1 MYFNVFG
8 EKVSRAR
15 YREMLNAQKNRREL
29 IAARLSRRDLF
40 KIGLLTG
47 AGYLVAK
54 NGLSVR
60 AQGPT
65 PEMQPASPP
74 TRSFIEPL
82 PIMPIKD
89 RVPRHRLQPAP
100 SVNPLPGEGRTRPSQ
115 SLTLFPPEVFYEVE
129 QRATLRSMSPDLPLQ
144 KLWGFD
150 GEVPGPTYVARYGEP
165 VLVRNFNRLPKE
177 SPDADGDN
185 DGFGIPSVTTHLH
198 NGHTPSESDGFPC
211 DFFEVGQFY
220 DQHYPNVLAGILSTH
235 PGTGD
240 INEALS
246 TLFYHDH
253 RVDFTSQ
260 NMYKGL
266 VGFYLLFN
274 EFDTGHEHKGFRLP
288 QFPEFDVPMVFA
300 DKVFDEDGSQFFD
313 LFNLDGI
320 LGDRFTVNGKIQ
332 PFFRVRPRRYRFRW
346 LNVGPSRFYEFFLTD
361 PEDLNAHNTFWVLA
375 NDGNILPQMA
385 LTESVRI
392 GVAERMDVIIDF
404 SKFRGQKV
412 FLENRLVQV
421 TGQGPVAPPNDIAP
435 AGQGNFVL
443 RFDVGDDHGEDN
455 SVEPSLFRGYDLPDT
470 TQEPVVVR
478 NFRFDRLNGQWSING
493 TFMDCNRIRFTVKQ
507 NTSEHWVL
515 TNFSGDWTHPI
526 HIHLEEH
533 QILSR
538 NRKETPFNY
547 EISRKDVVK
556 LRQNERV
563 ELFFRFR
570 DWTGRYPLHCHNTVH
585 EDHAMMLRWEI
596 QPDGDTNITP

>member
-15 YREMLNAQKNRREL
+15 HREMVNAQKNRREL
-29 IAARLSRRDLF
+29 IAACLSRRDLF
-40 KIGLLTG
+40 KMGLLTS
-47 AGYLVAK
+47 AGYLVTK
-54 NGLSVR
+54 SGLSAR
-60 AQGPT
+60 AATAPFL
-65 PEMQPASPP
+65 PVNQPASPP
-74 TRSFIEPL
+74 VRAFIEPL
-82 PIMPIKD
+82 PVMPVKAA
-89 RVPRHRLQPAP
+89 VNSLSPAP

-115 SLTLFPPEVFYEVE
+115 SLTLFPPKKFYQVT
-129 QRATLRSMSPDLPLQ
+129 QQATNLSVSPDLPVQ
-144 KLWGFD
+144 TMWGFD
-150 GEVPGPTYVARYGEP
+150 GMVPGPTYVAKYGEP
-165 VLVRNFNRLPKE
+165 VLVRNFNALPK
-177 SPDADGDN
+177 DDN

-211 DFFEVGQFY
+211 DFFEIGQFY

-246 TLFYHDH
+246 TLWYHDH

-260 NMYKGL
+260 NVYKGL
-266 VGFYLLFN
+266 AGFYLLFN
-274 EFDTGHEHKGFRLP
+274 EFDTGHEEQGFRLP
-288 QFPEFDVPMVFA
+288 QFPHYDVPMFFA
-300 DKVFDEDGSQFFD
+300 DKVFDPEDGQLLFD
-313 LFNLDGI
+313 TFNLDGI
-320 LGDRFTVNGKIQ
+320 LGDTFLVNGKVQ
-332 PFFRVRPRRYRFRW
+332 PFFKVKPRRYRFRW
-346 LNVGPSRFYEFFLTD
+346 LNGGPSRFYEFFLTD
-361 PEDLNAHNTFWVLA
+361 LGNLSAHNMFWVLG
-375 NDGNILPQMA
+375 NDGNIMPRMA
-385 LTESVRI
+385 PTESVRI
-392 GVAERMDVIIDF
+392 GVAERMDVIVDF
-404 SKFRGQKV
+404 SQFRGQSI
-412 FLENRLVQV
+412 FLENRLIQ
-421 TGQGPVAPPNDIAP
+421 TNGQGPLPPPNDIAP
-435 AGQGNFVL
+435 AGQGNLVL
-443 RFDVGDDHGEDN
+443 RFDVDDSNVPDH
-455 SVEPSLFRGYDLPDT
+455 SVDPAFFQGYTLPDT
-470 TQEPVVVR
+470 TQEPAVVR

-533 QILSR
+533 QIVSR

-547 EISRKDVVK
+547 EIARKDVVK

-585 EDHAMMLRWEI
+585 EDHAMMMRWEI

>member
-1 MYFNVFG
+1 MYLNVFR

-15 YREMLNAQKNRREL
+15 YQQMVQARENRRAI
-29 IAARLSRRDLF
+29 IAARLGRRDLF
-40 KIGLLTG
+40 RMGLLTG
-47 AGYLVAK
+47 AGYLATK
-54 NGLSVR
+54 SGLSAR
-60 AQGPT
+60 AQNGST
-65 PEMQPASPP
+65 PELQPASPP
-74 TRSFIEPL
+74 VRSFVEPM
-82 PIMPIKD
+82 PIMPIKKP
-89 RVPRHRLQPAP
+89 VHRLVPAP
-100 SVNPLPGEGRTRPSQ
+100 SVSPLPGEGRTRPHQ
-115 SLTLFPPEVFYEVE
+115 GLTLFPPQVFYEVD
-129 QRATLRSMSPDLPLQ
+129 QVATRKKMSPDLPVQ
-144 KLWGFD
+144 RLWGFD
-150 GEVPGPTYVARYGEP
+150 GEVPGPTYVAHYGKP
-165 VLVRNFNRLPKE
+165 VLVRNFNRLPRV
-177 SPDADGDN
+177 SSDPDGDN

-235 PGTGD
+235 PGSGD

-246 TLFYHDH
+246 TLWYHDH

-260 NMYKGL
+260 NVYKGL
-266 VGFYLLFN
+266 AGFYLLFN
-274 EFDTGHEHKGFRLP
+274 DFDTGSEHRGFRLP
-288 QFPEFDVPMVFA
+288 QFPEFDIPMVFA
-300 DKVFDEDGSQFFD
+300 DKVFDEDGSLFFD

-332 PFFRVRPRRYRFRW
+332 PFFHVKARKYRLRW

-361 PEDLNAHNTFWVLA
+361 PGDLSAHNTFWVLA
-375 NDGNILPQMA
+375 NDGNILPKMA
-385 LTESVRI
+385 PTESVRI

-404 SKFRGQKV
+404 RKFRGQRI
-412 FLENRLVQV
+412 FLENRLVQIN
-421 TGQGPVAPPNDIAP
+421 GQGPVAPPNDIAP

-443 RFDVGDDHGEDN
+443 RFDVDDD
-455 SVEPSLFRGYDLPDT
+455 SVDDDSVDPVSFRGYDLPDT
-470 TQEPVVVR
+470 TEEPVVVR

-507 NTSEHWVL
+507 NTPEHWVL

-538 NRKETPFNY
+538 NRAETPFNY
-547 EISRKDVVK
+547 EVARKDVVK

-585 EDHAMMLRWEI
+585 EDHAMMMRWEI